1 MSFSFF
7 SFRHAGIT
15 KTKIDKL
22 GMRASDTAIIHMEAI
37 QTFLHYSIF
46 PHTKILIQNLNLS
59 FQDVRVPAS
68 NVIGEEGMGF
78 TYQMMQ
84 FQEERLAVA
93 AQSLLAMD
101 MAIDE
106 TIEYAR

>member
-1 MSFSFF
+1 MYFLLL

-37 QTFLHYSIF
+37 RTFSYCSIF
-46 PHTKILIQNLNLS
+46 PQKTLIKNLNFS